1 MEKIK
6 ITITRTGGYPMG
18 AGILLTTILL
28 FTSQLSFAGSTVNQ
42 GTLDI
47 DLSIEKLDNIN
58 YLPSPHFSPG
68 GVEYL

>member
-1 MEKIK
+1 
-6 ITITRTGGYPMG
+6 MG